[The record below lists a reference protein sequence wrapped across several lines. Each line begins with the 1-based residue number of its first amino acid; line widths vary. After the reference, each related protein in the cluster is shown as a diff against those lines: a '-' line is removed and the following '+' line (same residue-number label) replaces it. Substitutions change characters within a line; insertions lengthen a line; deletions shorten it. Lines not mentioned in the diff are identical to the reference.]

1 MRRRLVFS
9 DWLQENGQPERA
21 EFIRLQCEIA
31 ALDRYAPG
39 RRPLLLREKE
49 LLRKFGKRWLKQ
61 DGLTRWID
69 SSMLDAHIP
78 SARYRRGFVE
88 CARFKSPDAYLKVA
102 EPISRCT
109 PLREIHLRSPFT
121 FTSDEQSDQV
131 RHAAWAIFEEAHGW
145 GNSRNVE
152 PRLPEPTEFQRLV
165 NSPWFGQLR
174 GFSVEDYFDQ
184 QHLEVLLS
192 APASKGLRDL
202 DLSTWTSVLIGKAW
216 TPLAEAKSLAKLE
229 SLTLDGCELQAEGL
243 RSLAQA
249 PLRNLRRLSI
259 IAGEGWE
266 MGPEGFRILTSRK
279 NLPKLQTL
287 FLRNQSGGGE
297 GLKILTA
304 WPGLKRLARLNSLAT
319 SPTTTTPR
327 IREGFARLCPFA
339 SLGQAA

>member
-1 MRRRLVFS
+1 M
-9 DWLQENGQPERA
+9 
-21 EFIRLQCEIA
+21 
-31 ALDRYAPG
+31 
-39 RRPLLLREKE
+39 
-49 LLRKFGKRWLKQ
+49 
-61 DGLTRWID
+61 
-69 SSMLDAHIP
+69 
-78 SARYRRGFVE
+78 
-88 CARFKSPDAYLKVA
+88 
-102 EPISRCT
+102 
-109 PLREIHLRSPFT
+109 
-121 FTSDEQSDQV
+121 
-131 RHAAWAIFEEAHGW
+131 
-145 GNSRNVE
+145 
-152 PRLPEPTEFQRLV
+152 V

-304 WPGLKRLARLNSLAT
+304 WPGLKRLARLEFSCNFTDNDDYHEYAKALHAFVHSRHWGKLRELNLDGNSVPDLESLEALLSSPKLSSLQVLTIDVSFHDRDDNSLQNEAAAMLASCPHFAKDLEFRFCKGARCGRAP
-319 SPTTTTPR
+319 SPSNQ
-327 IREGFARLCPFA
+327 LSQA
-339 SLGQAA
+339 SKKMLIDRFGDGLVLYPDDGMSHFYE